1 MILYAQLKNPET
13 GECLV
18 INQIDAKNA
27 GWQQYDLEISYEGKW
42 YLAGNAP
49 QPKPAELAQEEIN
62 RLEAQQTPRLY
73 REAIAGGEYATAK
86 LAEIDAAI
94 AVQRKIIQEEGENN
108 G

>member
-13 GECLV
+13 GEYLV

-42 YLAGNAP
+42 YLAGNVP

-62 RLEAQQTPRLY
+62 RLEATITARNIRSAILGDEVAIEKITTT
-73 REAIAGGEYATAK
+73 EAQIAELRK
-86 LAEIDAAI
+86 QLNAET
-94 AVQRKIIQEEGENN
+94 QNS
-108 G
+108 

>member
-13 GECLV
+13 GEYLV

-42 YLAGNAP
+42 YLAGNVP
-49 QPKPAELAQEEIN
+49 QPTPAELAQEEIN

-73 REAIAGGEYATAK
+73 REAIAGGVYATAK

>member
-13 GECLV
+13 GEYLV

-62 RLEAQQTPRLY
+62 RLEATITARNI
-73 REAIAGGEYATAK
+73 RNAILGDEVAIEKITSTE
-86 LAEIDAAI
+86 AEIAEL
-94 AVQRKIIQEEGENN
+94 RKQLNAETQDN
-108 G
+108 